1 VSAYTDPRAK
11 KNRQKHNKTL
21 MLSML
26 QVIFLNPMTVKIV
39 ENEYLFKELSY
50 RERLLK
56 VASQ

>member
-1 VSAYTDPRAK
+1 
-11 KNRQKHNKTL
+11 